1 MREYQNCH
9 HIFPLDLVGGKHFF
23 RCDDGFHVPKLFVCD
38 DEEDCYD
45 GSDEKDCGEDIFT
58 SFYKI
63 SSVIFEATFF

>member
-45 GSDEKDCGEDIFT
+45 GSDEKDCGEDCILPH
-58 SFYKI
+58 
-63 SSVIFEATFF
+63 FFLQDFKCNI